1 MAAVNFTH
9 RQAGHPAP
17 GAHPHIGELLAGIRR
32 SRGRPPARR
41 DALVTADLRAI
52 LAALPTAGWPGVVA
66 GRRDAALL
74 AVSYT
79 HLTLP
84 TKRIV

>member
-17 GAHPHIGELLAGIRR
+17 RAHPHVGELLAGIRR

-52 LAALPTAGWPGVVA
+52 LAGLLTAGWPGVVVPDA
-66 GRRDAALL
+66 SSRRRPCPAIAK
-74 AVSYT
+74 AHRS
-79 HLTLP
+79 
-84 TKRIV
+84 